1 MPPENTLN
9 QEALVQARID
19 IVALQTQVEHQ
30 GREIGELKGV
40 IQILVGKIDNM
51 AATLSEAR
59 GGWKFMM
66 ALGGAGATFG
76 AFIGWLVQHLGGR
89 GAP

>member
-1 MPPENTLN
+1 MPPSDTLN
-9 QEALVQARID
+9 QEALQSAHIQIAV
-19 IVALQTQVEHQ
+19 LETKVEAQ

-40 IQILVGKIDNM
+40 IQVLVGKIDNM

>member
-19 IVALQTQVEHQ
+19 IAALQTQVEHQ
-30 GREIGELKGV
+30 GREIGELKV
-40 IQILVGKIDNM
+40 LIQGLVGKIDAM

-76 AFIGWLVQHLGGR
+76 ALVGWLVQHLGGR